1 MKNILIT
8 GGMGF
13 IGSNLTNKLLEK
25 GYHVTVL
32 DSLYSS
38 EEKFFPNASNEN
50 FRFLNIDLIDIKF
63 EPYDFIYNLACPAS
77 PPRYQSNQLYTL
89 RSSTESFSKLLD
101 MAIKYSIPVY
111 HSSTSEIYGDPL
123 QHPQDESYF
132 GNVNTWGPRACYDES
147 KRLSETLS
155 YIYKIDLGLDIKV
168 GRIFNTYGPLM
179 DINDGRVVSN
189 FIAQALRG
197 EDLTIYGNGNQTRS
211 LCFID
216 DLVELLIIIFEK
228 NLVFEQPFN
237 MGNDK
242 EITVEE
248 IAKKVISLTNSSSK
262 ITYHDLPED
271 DPKVRMP
278 NLNYVKKISN
288 WQPSTSLS
296 TGLKKTIA
304 YFEKIV

>member
-1 MKNILIT
+1 MKRVLIT

-13 IGSNLTNKLLEK
+13 IGSNLTNVLLQK
-25 GYHVTVL
+25 GYHVTIL

-38 EEKFFPNASNEN
+38 EKKSFLDATSRNYK
-50 FRFLNIDLIDIKF
+50 FLNIDLIDIKF
-63 EPYDFIYNLACPAS
+63 EHYDFIYNLACPAS

-89 RSSTESFSKLLD
+89 RSSTESYSKLLD
-101 MAIKYSIPVY
+101 MAVHHSIPIY

-123 QHPQDESYF
+123 EHPQDENYF

-155 YIYKIDLGLDIKV
+155 YIYKQEFGLDIKV

-197 EDLTIYGNGNQTRS
+197 EDLTIYGDGSQTRS
-211 LCFID
+211 LCYID
-216 DLVELLIIIFEK
+216 DLVRLLVKIFEE
-228 NLVFEQPFN
+228 NLMFDRPFN

-242 EITVEE
+242 EITIEE
-248 IAKKVISLTNSSSK
+248 IAQKVIMLTNSSSK
-262 ITYHDLPED
+262 ISYKELPKD
-271 DPKVRMP
+271 DPKLRMP
-278 NLNYVKKISN
+278 NLKYVKKISN
-288 WQPSTSLS
+288 WEPSTSLND
-296 TGLKKTIA
+296 GLKKTIE